1 MNPAS
6 LFRDRRVSA
15 LLVAE
20 VVSTTGSQ
28 MTWLALPW
36 FVLVTTGS
44 ASRMG
49 LVLAA
54 EVAGVGLLGIPGG
67 AVAARLGPRR
77 TLVLSNLG
85 AGAAVA
91 AVPMLHAL
99 DALSFGLLL
108 ALVFAA
114 GALWAP
120 QFSAQRVALAEL
132 LDDDEARVSDANALL
147 QAATRATL
155 LLGPVLAGVLISAI
169 GAPAVL
175 VVDAATFAFAV
186 VTIGVFVPRT
196 PPAVAPS
203 GDDPRGLF
211 AGLRYLAHDRLLRA
225 WTVSMAVGDAAWNA
239 LFASLPFYAYT
250 RYDADPRVAGLLLA
264 CFGVGAV
271 IGNALS
277 FRLRPK
283 FDALSLVAVA
293 VVAQALP
300 LWLLLAAG
308 PAWVVG
314 FALIASGVANGVANP
329 SLHAMLTLRAPQA
342 LRQQVLSAV
351 LAADMLASPL
361 GYLGAGVAL
370 AHAGVLPLFA
380 AVAGTQTV
388 AMGSRAAITL
398 RERRALAAAA
408 AG

>member
-1 MNPAS
+1 MRTPN
-6 LFRDRRVSA
+6 LFRDRRLSA
-15 LLVAE
+15 LLSAE
-20 VVSTTGSQ
+20 IVSTTGSQ

-36 FVLVTTGS
+36 FVLATTGS

-54 EVAGVGLLGIPGG
+54 EVAGVALLGIPGG
-67 AVAARLGPRR
+67 AVAARLGARG
-77 TLVLSNLG
+77 TLLISNAG

-91 AVPMLHAL
+91 AVPALHVSG
-99 DALSFGLLL
+99 ALSFGPLL

-120 QFSAQRVALAEL
+120 QFAAQRVALAEL
-132 LDDDEARVSDANALL
+132 LEDDEALVSDANALL

-155 LLGPVLAGVLISAI
+155 LVGPVLAGVLISAI

-186 VTIGVFVPRT
+186 IVIGIFVPRMRAAA
-196 PPAVAPS
+196 PPS
-203 GDDPRGLF
+203 GDDPRGML
-211 AGLRYLAHDRLLRA
+211 AGLRFLARDRLLRT
-225 WTVSMAVGDAAWNA
+225 WTISMSIGDAAWNA
-239 LFASLPFYAYT
+239 LFASLPFYAFT
-250 RYDADPRVAGLLLA
+250 RYHGDPRVAGALLA

-277 FRLRPK
+277 FRLRPR
-283 FDALSLVAVA
+283 FDALTLVAVA
-293 VVAQALP
+293 VIAQALP

-308 PAWVVG
+308 PAWIVG
-314 FALIASGVANGVANP
+314 GALIASGVANGVANP

-351 LAADMLASPL
+351 LAADTLAAPL
-361 GYLGAGVAL
+361 GYLGAGVGL
-370 AHAGVLPLFA
+370 AHAGLLPVFA
-380 AVAGTQTV
+380 AVAAIQTV
-388 AMGSRAAITL
+388 AMGSRAAVTL
-398 RERRALAAAA
+398 RERNALAAMAS
-408 AG
+408 